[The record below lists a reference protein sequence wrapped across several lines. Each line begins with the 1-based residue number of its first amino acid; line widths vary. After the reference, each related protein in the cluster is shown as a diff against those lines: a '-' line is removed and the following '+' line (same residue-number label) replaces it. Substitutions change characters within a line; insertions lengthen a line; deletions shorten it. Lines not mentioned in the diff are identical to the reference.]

1 MKKILITFF
10 VCLFTCFAFTGIVS
24 AESNRNY
31 KSIYTID
38 AKTGYVIDG
47 YEIDKKLP
55 IASMAKIMTA
65 LLGFEGVKNGKIALG
80 QKVVISDEASGMGGS
95 QMFLESGDEY
105 TISELL
111 KGIIVVSANDACVQL
126 AETLCGSEQ
135 KFVDEMNKKAVTL
148 GMKNTKF
155 VNCTGLPAENQYSTA
170 YDVSIMFR
178 ELLKYPEYHEYSNIW
193 IEDYVHPDGRVTQFV
208 NTNKLIRFY
217 KGCIGGKTGFTQEA
231 GFCLATAAKRG
242 ETEIITVIIG
252 AESSKERFSTV
263 SKQLDFA
270 FANYE
275 TRNVLS
281 EYEILDKVK
290 VIGGRND
297 SVSVHI
303 EKPFY
308 AFVKKGDKY
317 DFEINVELLKEIKAP
332 IKEND
337 VLGTIIIKD
346 IKGREEKIN
355 LLANNSVELKTYGDT
370 TKEIIDKW

>member
-1 MKKILITFF
+1 MKKILITIF
-10 VCLFTCFAFTGIVS
+10 VCLLVCFTFSSTIVS
-24 AESNRNY
+24 AESNHDY

-38 AKTGYVIDG
+38 AKTGYVING

-65 LLGFEGVKNGKIALG
+65 LLGFEGVKNGKISLE

-135 KFVDEMNKKAVTL
+135 KFVEEMNKKAVTL
-148 GMKNTKF
+148 GMSNTKF

-170 YDVSIMFR
+170 HDVSIMLR

-193 IEDYVHPDGRVTQFV
+193 MEDYVHPDGRVTQFV
-208 NTNKLIRFY
+208 NTNKLVRFY

-252 AESSKERFSTV
+252 AESSKGRFSTV

-275 TRNVLS
+275 TKNILS
-281 EYEILDKVK
+281 I
-290 VIGGRND
+290 D
-297 SVSVHI
+297 SVKEEIKVVGGKSNYICVKP
-303 EKPFY
+303 EKPCY
-308 AFVKKGDKY
+308 EFVKKGEKT
-317 DFEINVELLKEIKAP
+317 ECELVIDLPKTVKAP
-332 IKEND
+332 IEENEII
-337 VLGTIIIKD
+337 GTVTVKTS
-346 IKGREEKIN
+346 KGETIVNLIAVNSIEKK
-355 LLANNSVELKTYGDT
+355 SYWDT
-370 TKEIIDKW
+370 TNELIKAW